1 MLNVTIQNDGKIK
14 IQTECSDVKEMR
26 SNVNLLLAIV
36 SSMETEGQTGRKV
49 DRTSNSYGYYL
60 YLNFVQNNNRLS
72 TIKEVSE
79 QLNISLQNAKSV
91 VDSAA
96 DGRKVL
102 LTQSFDKSF
111 IDKIKSALE
120 DKGCICEIT
129 KNQNNYD
136 QYCN

>member
-1 MLNVTIQNDGKIK
+1 MLNITIQNDGKIK

-49 DRTSNSYGYYL
+49 DRISDSHSYYL

-79 QLNISLQNAKSV
+79 QLNISLQNAKSA

-129 KNQNNYD
+129 EN
-136 QYCN
+136 

>member
-49 DRTSNSYGYYL
+49 DRTSNSPSYYL

-72 TIKEVSE
+72 TVKEVSE
-79 QLNISLQNAKSV
+79 QLNISLQNAKST

-96 DGRKVL
+96 DGKKVL

-129 KNQNNYD
+129 KG
-136 QYCN
+136 

>member
-36 SSMETEGQTGRKV
+36 SSMETEGQI
-49 DRTSNSYGYYL
+49 DREADGTSRNPSYHL

-72 TIKEVSE
+72 TVKEISK
-79 QLNISLQNAKSV
+79 QLNISLQNAKST

-111 IDKIKSALE
+111 IDKIKNALE
-120 DKGCICEIT
+120 VKEYICEIT
-129 KNQNNYD
+129 KN
-136 QYCN
+136 

>member
-1 MLNVTIQNDGKIK
+1 MLNITIQNDGKIK

-49 DRTSNSYGYYL
+49 DRISDSHSYYL

-79 QLNISLQNAKSV
+79 QLNISLQNAKST

-111 IDKIKSALE
+111 IDKIKKALE

-129 KNQNNYD
+129 EN
-136 QYCN
+136 

>member
-14 IQTECSDVKEMR
+14 IQTECSDVKEMK

-36 SSMETEGQTGRKV
+36 SSMETEGQTSRES
-49 DRTSNSYGYYL
+49 DRTSKSPSYYL

-72 TIKEVSE
+72 TVKEISE
-79 QLNISLQNAKSV
+79 QLNISLQNAKSA

-111 IDKIKSALE
+111 IDKIKNALE
-120 DKGCICEIT
+120 AKECICEIT
-129 KNQNNYD
+129 EN
-136 QYCN
+136 

>member
-36 SSMETEGQTGRKV
+36 SSMETEEQTSRES
-49 DRTSNSYGYYL
+49 DRTSKSPSYYL

-72 TIKEVSE
+72 TVKEISE
-79 QLNISLQNAKSV
+79 QLNISLQNAKSA

-111 IDKIKSALE
+111 IDKIKNALE
-120 DKGCICEIT
+120 AKECICEIT
-129 KNQNNYD
+129 EN
-136 QYCN
+136 

>member
-36 SSMETEGQTGRKV
+36 SSMETEGQTSRKY
-49 DRTSNSYGYYL
+49 DRTSKSPSYYL

-72 TIKEVSE
+72 TVKEISE
-79 QLNISLQNAKSV
+79 QLNISLQNAKSA

-111 IDKIKSALE
+111 IDKIKNALE
-120 DKGCICEIT
+120 AKECICEIT
-129 KNQNNYD
+129 EN
-136 QYCN
+136 

>member
-1 MLNVTIQNDGKIK
+1 MLNITIQNDGKIK

-49 DRTSNSYGYYL
+49 DRTSNGPSYYL

-72 TIKEVSE
+72 TVKEVSE
-79 QLNISLQNAKSV
+79 QLNISLQNAKSA

-129 KNQNNYD
+129 EN
-136 QYCN
+136 

>member
-1 MLNVTIQNDGKIK
+1 MLNITIQNDGKIK

-36 SSMETEGQTGRKV
+36 SSMETKGQTSRES
-49 DRTSNSYGYYL
+49 DRTSKNPSYYL

-72 TIKEVSE
+72 TVKEISE
-79 QLNISLQNAKSV
+79 QLNISLQNAKSA

-111 IDKIKSALE
+111 IDKIKNALE
-120 DKGCICEIT
+120 AKECICEIT
-129 KNQNNYD
+129 EN
-136 QYCN
+136 

>member
-49 DRTSNSYGYYL
+49 DRTSDSSSYYL

-72 TIKEVSE
+72 TVKEVSE
-79 QLNISLQNAKSV
+79 QLNISLQNAKST

-129 KNQNNYD
+129 EN
-136 QYCN
+136 

>member
-49 DRTSNSYGYYL
+49 DRTSDSSSYYL

-79 QLNISLQNAKSV
+79 QLNISLQNAKSA

-111 IDKIKSALE
+111 IDKIKSTLE

-129 KNQNNYD
+129 EN
-136 QYCN
+136 

>member
-36 SSMETEGQTGRKV
+36 SSMETEGQTSRES
-49 DRTSNSYGYYL
+49 DRTSKRPSYYL

-72 TIKEVSE
+72 TVKEISK
-79 QLNISLQNAKSV
+79 QLNISLQNAKSA

-111 IDKIKSALE
+111 IDKIKNALE
-120 DKGCICEIT
+120 AKECICEIT
-129 KNQNNYD
+129 EN
-136 QYCN
+136 

>member
-14 IQTECSDVKEMR
+14 IQTDCSDVKEMR

-36 SSMETEGQTGRKV
+36 SSMETEGQTGRESN
-49 DRTSNSYGYYL
+49 RTSKSPSYYL

-72 TIKEVSE
+72 TVKEISE
-79 QLNISLQNAKSV
+79 QLNISLQNAKSA

-111 IDKIKSALE
+111 IDKIKNALE
-120 DKGCICEIT
+120 AKECICEIT
-129 KNQNNYD
+129 EN
-136 QYCN
+136 

>member
-1 MLNVTIQNDGKIK
+1 MLNITIQNDGKIK

-26 SNVNLLLAIV
+26 HNVNLLLAIV

-49 DRTSNSYGYYL
+49 DRTSNGPSYYL

-72 TIKEVSE
+72 TVKEVSE
-79 QLNISLQNAKSV
+79 QLNISLQNAKSA

-129 KNQNNYD
+129 EN
-136 QYCN
+136 

>member
-49 DRTSNSYGYYL
+49 DRTSNSYSYYL

-111 IDKIKSALE
+111 IDKIKIALE

-129 KNQNNYD
+129 KN
-136 QYCN
+136 

>member
-36 SSMETEGQTGRKV
+36 SSMETKGQTGRKV
-49 DRTSNSYGYYL
+49 DRTSDSHSYYL

-72 TIKEVSE
+72 TVKEVSE
-79 QLNISLQNAKSV
+79 QLNISLQNAKST

-96 DGRKVL
+96 DDRKVL

-129 KNQNNYD
+129 EN
-136 QYCN
+136 

>member
-49 DRTSNSYGYYL
+49 DRISNSYSYYL

-111 IDKIKSALE
+111 IDKIKIALE
-120 DKGCICEIT
+120 DKGCVCEIT
-129 KNQNNYD
+129 KG
-136 QYCN
+136 

>member
-36 SSMETEGQTGRKV
+36 SSMETEGQTDRETDGTSRKPI
-49 DRTSNSYGYYL
+49 YHL
-60 YLNFVQNNNRLS
+60 YLNFVQDNNRWS
-72 TIKEVSE
+72 TVKEIAE
-79 QLNISLQNAKSV
+79 QLNITLRNAKNT

-111 IDKIKSALE
+111 IDKIKNALE
-120 DKGCICEIT
+120 AKKCICEIT
-129 KNQNNYD
+129 KN
-136 QYCN
+136 

>member
-14 IQTECSDVKEMR
+14 IQSECSNTKEMR
-26 SNVNLLLAIV
+26 SNVNLLLAVV
-36 SSMETEGQTGRKV
+36 SSMETEGQT
-49 DRTSNSYGYYL
+49 DREADRASRNPSYHL

-72 TIKEVSE
+72 TIKEISE
-79 QLNISLQNAKSV
+79 QLNISLRNAKST

-111 IDKIKSALE
+111 IDKITNALE
-120 DKGCICEIT
+120 AKGCICEIT
-129 KNQNNYD
+129 KN
-136 QYCN
+136 

>member
-36 SSMETEGQTGRKV
+36 SSMETEEQTSRES
-49 DRTSNSYGYYL
+49 DRASKNPSYYL

-72 TIKEVSE
+72 TVKEISE
-79 QLNISLQNAKSV
+79 QLNISLQNAKSA

-111 IDKIKSALE
+111 IDKIKNALE
-120 DKGCICEIT
+120 AKECICEIT
-129 KNQNNYD
+129 EN
-136 QYCN
+136 

>member
-1 MLNVTIQNDGKIK
+1 MLNITIQNDGKIK

-49 DRTSNSYGYYL
+49 DRTSDSPSYYL

-72 TIKEVSE
+72 TVKEVSE
-79 QLNISLQNAKSV
+79 QLNISLQNAKST

-129 KNQNNYD
+129 EN
-136 QYCN
+136 

>member
-36 SSMETEGQTGRKV
+36 SSMETEWQTDKEA
-49 DRTSNSYGYYL
+49 DRTNKSHSYYL

-72 TIKEVSE
+72 TVKEISE
-79 QLNISLQNAKSV
+79 QLNISIQNAKSA

-120 DKGCICEIT
+120 AKECICEIT
-129 KNQNNYD
+129 EN
-136 QYCN
+136 

>member
-36 SSMETEGQTGRKV
+36 SSMETEGQT
-49 DRTSNSYGYYL
+49 DREADRASRNPSYNL

-72 TIKEVSE
+72 TVKEISE
-79 QLNISLQNAKSV
+79 QLNISLQNAKST

-96 DGRKVL
+96 DGKRVL

-111 IDKIKSALE
+111 IDKIKNALE
-120 DKGCICEIT
+120 AKECICEIT
-129 KNQNNYD
+129 KN
-136 QYCN
+136 

>member
-36 SSMETEGQTGRKV
+36 SSMELTEQTSREA
-49 DRTSNSYGYYL
+49 DRTSRSPSYYL

-72 TIKEVSE
+72 TVKEISE
-79 QLNISLQNAKSV
+79 QLNISIQNAKSA

-111 IDKIKSALE
+111 IDKIKNALE
-120 DKGCICEIT
+120 AKECICEIT
-129 KNQNNYD
+129 EN
-136 QYCN
+136 

>member
-36 SSMETEGQTGRKV
+36 SSMETEGKTGRKV
-49 DRTSNSYGYYL
+49 DRTSNGPSYYL

-72 TIKEVSE
+72 TVKEVSE
-79 QLNISLQNAKSV
+79 QLNISLQNAKSI

-129 KNQNNYD
+129 EN
-136 QYCN
+136 

>member
-36 SSMETEGQTGRKV
+36 SSMETEGQTDRETDGTSRKPI
-49 DRTSNSYGYYL
+49 YHL
-60 YLNFVQNNNRLS
+60 YLNFVQDNNRLS
-72 TIKEVSE
+72 TAKEISE
-79 QLNISLQNAKSV
+79 QLNISLQNAKST
-91 VDSAA
+91 VDSDA

-111 IDKIKSALE
+111 IDKIKNALE
-120 DKGCICEIT
+120 AKKCICEIT
-129 KNQNNYD
+129 KN
-136 QYCN
+136 

>member
-36 SSMETEGQTGRKV
+36 SSMETEWQTGRES
-49 DRTSNSYGYYL
+49 DRVSKSPSYYL

-72 TIKEVSE
+72 TVKEISE
-79 QLNISLQNAKSV
+79 QLNISLQNAKSA

-111 IDKIKSALE
+111 IDKIKNALE
-120 DKGCICEIT
+120 AKECICEIT
-129 KNQNNYD
+129 EN
-136 QYCN
+136 

>member
-14 IQTECSDVKEMR
+14 IQTECSNVKEMR

-36 SSMETEGQTGRKV
+36 SSMETEGQTSRES
-49 DRTSNSYGYYL
+49 DRTSKSPSYYL

-72 TIKEVSE
+72 TVKEISK
-79 QLNISLQNAKSV
+79 QLNISLQNAKSA

-111 IDKIKSALE
+111 IDKIKNALE
-120 DKGCICEIT
+120 AKECICEIT
-129 KNQNNYD
+129 EN
-136 QYCN
+136 

>member
-1 MLNVTIQNDGKIK
+1 MLNVTIQNDRKIK

-36 SSMETEGQTGRKV
+36 SSMEIEEQTGREA
-49 DRTSNSYGYYL
+49 DRISKSHSYYL
-60 YLNFVQNNNRLS
+60 YLNFVQDNNRLS
-72 TIKEVSE
+72 TVKEISE
-79 QLNISLQNAKSV
+79 QLNISLQNAKSA

-111 IDKIKSALE
+111 IDKIKNALE
-120 DKGCICEIT
+120 AKKCICEIT
-129 KNQNNYD
+129 EN
-136 QYCN
+136 

>member
-36 SSMETEGQTGRKV
+36 SSMETEGQTDRKV
-49 DRTSNSYGYYL
+49 DRTSDSPSYYL

-72 TIKEVSE
+72 TVKEVSE
-79 QLNISLQNAKSV
+79 QLNISLQRAKST

-96 DGRKVL
+96 DGKKVL

-129 KNQNNYD
+129 KG
-136 QYCN
+136 